1 MVFAGKEG
9 SQTDVPLSNTTKL
22 FPIPVFAVHDTPQK
36 TNKPPLLA
44 PVLKRRQS
52 AAGCP
57 KFSGK
62 EMLEK
67 RSSPLLL
74 NQKSIGQS
82 CSAAVT
88 SSLED
93 FTAVCGRHSLSEAMD
108 FLSVQFLR
116 LVSSFHGA
124 YASF

>member
-1 MVFAGKEG
+1 
-9 SQTDVPLSNTTKL
+9 
-22 FPIPVFAVHDTPQK
+22 
-36 TNKPPLLA
+36 
-44 PVLKRRQS
+44 
-52 AAGCP
+52 
-57 KFSGK
+57 
-62 EMLEK
+62 MLEK

-74 NQKSIGQS
+74 KQKSIGQS